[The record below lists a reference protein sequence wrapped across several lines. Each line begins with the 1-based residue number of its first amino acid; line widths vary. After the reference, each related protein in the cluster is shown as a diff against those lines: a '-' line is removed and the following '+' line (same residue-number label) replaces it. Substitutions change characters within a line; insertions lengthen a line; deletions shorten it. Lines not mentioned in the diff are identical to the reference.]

1 MASSG
6 LALRELVLNVKGF
19 DGKSKLLEYGFLD
32 IRQAGVFY
40 FDSLKCQGWIQ
51 SVEMTFGDGEGFCG
65 VAKYNSIWAE
75 ITHKIMVAYP
85 KSSQIPG
92 ESVGDFP
99 FLSTLTRVLIDGTCH
114 EIIPEKQL
122 DLRQIATT

>member
-1 MASSG
+1 MANSE

-19 DGKSKLLEYGFLD
+19 DGKSRLLEYGFLD

-40 FDSLKCQGWIQ
+40 FDSLKCKGWIQ

-75 ITHKIMVAYP
+75 ITHKITVTYSELSEVSG
-85 KSSQIPG
+85 KRVS
-92 ESVGDFP
+92 DFP

-114 EIIPEKQL
+114 EIIPEKLL
-122 DLRQIATT
+122 DLRQIAAT

>member
-1 MASSG
+1 MALS
-6 LALRELVLNVKGF
+6 ELVLDIRGF
-19 DGKSKLLEYGFLD
+19 DGQPKLLKYGLSDISKL
-32 IRQAGVFY
+32 GVFY

-51 SVEMTFGDGEGFCG
+51 SVEMTFRDSEGFCG

-75 ITHKIMVAYP
+75 ITHKITVTYSELSEVSG
-85 KSSQIPG
+85 K
-92 ESVGDFP
+92 SVGNFP

-122 DLRQIATT
+122 DLRQIAAT